1 MDDLLQ
7 IIKTKEELKEI
18 DYAITKL
25 EIAEEDFVDE
35 EQYEKAQV
43 MLMEQKRLKTRKR
56 YLIKKLEK

>member
-25 EIAEEDFVDE
+25 EIAEEDFVDK